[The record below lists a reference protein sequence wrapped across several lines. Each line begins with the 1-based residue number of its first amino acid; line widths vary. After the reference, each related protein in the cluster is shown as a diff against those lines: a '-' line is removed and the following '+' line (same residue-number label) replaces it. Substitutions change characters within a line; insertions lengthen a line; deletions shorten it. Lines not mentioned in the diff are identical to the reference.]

1 MRIKQTILTTLALFT
16 LGACGVDQE
25 ELEELFVEL
34 DTSAESVEYGES
46 FTLTWNSNASQCY
59 ASGSF
64 WFGERPISGTE
75 EITVKRGGPG
85 TYILECRRNN
95 EFANQALE
103 VTINK
108 TVADHFIYL
117 PSEEVNFSL
126 SYEALACLDK
136 T

>member
-1 MRIKQTILTTLALFT
+1 MSIKQITLTTLALCV
-16 LGACGVDQE
+16 LAACSVDQE

-34 DTSAESVEYGES
+34 ETSAESVDYGES

-75 EITVKRGGPG
+75 DFTIKRGGTG

-95 EFANQALE
+95 ELANQAL
-103 VTINK
+103 
-108 TVADHFIYL
+108 
-117 PSEEVNFSL
+117 
-126 SYEALACLDK
+126 
-136 T
+136 